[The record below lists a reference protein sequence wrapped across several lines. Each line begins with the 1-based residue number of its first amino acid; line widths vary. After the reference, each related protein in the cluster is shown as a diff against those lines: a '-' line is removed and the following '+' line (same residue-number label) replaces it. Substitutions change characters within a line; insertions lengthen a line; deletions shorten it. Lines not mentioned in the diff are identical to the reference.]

1 MRYRSKT
8 GIAALIV
15 EAANGGAAKTKITY
29 KTFLSY
35 VYLKEYLDVLI

>member
-15 EAANGGAAKTKITY
+15 EAANGGAAKIKIMY
-29 KTFLSY
+29 KAFLSY